1 MSSTIELCNWKKKIQ
16 ISKNLILILLLT
28 HSLFSQDLN
37 TDLES
42 NSEKK
47 KSPLENEEEDS
58 TFKKIN
64 KKHGFTPEQVKKKK
78 EIIEKI
84 LKYGSNKERKEAMRE
99 LSSLPS
105 EGLEELTKLVSEI
118 LSTDTDTGIK
128 ISSLRTLGFLEAKS
142 ESTAII
148 NSLKDKSDDVKE
160 VAIQTIQKI
169 KLEEASTELN
179 SLLKNLDFNKP
190 NTLTPT
196 AINCLADI
204 DKNKLA
210 TDYLENKIKDK
221 TTIPE
226 ARSSIALYFG
236 KLKETKVESSLLEIA
251 LDEAEDVSL
260 RSFCIN
266 ALGKMNS
273 PRAATELRNTLKK
286 INEAK
291 SKTEIKKNSIL
302 KLYIISALI
311 QLGDKEILKDLVVY
325 AKDDDASVRLRAIK
339 QLGEIPDISILELME
354 YKAQRDPSKKVQEV
368 AKKILEE
375 WKQKGIV
382 NTSVV
387 KNNTSE
393 KPIEKN
399 KERDDEW
406 MINKGKMTPK
416 VFPR

>member
-1 MSSTIELCNWKKKIQ
+1 MNSTLELCNWKKKIR
-16 ISKNLILILLLT
+16 ILKNLILISLLT
-28 HSLFSQDLN
+28 HSLYSQDLN

-42 NSEKK
+42 SAEKK
-47 KSPLENEEEDS
+47 KSPLENEEEDTS
-58 TFKKIN
+58 FKRIN
-64 KKHGFTPEQVKKKK
+64 KKHGLTPEQVKKKK

-84 LKYGSNKERKEAMRE
+84 LKYGSNKERKDAMRE
-99 LSSLPS
+99 LSTLPS
-105 EGLEELTKLVSEI
+105 EGLEDLTKIVSEI

-128 ISSLRTLGFLEAKS
+128 ISSLRTLGLLEAKS
-142 ESTAII
+142 ESKPII
-148 NSLKDKSDDVKE
+148 NSLNDKSDDVKE

-169 KLEEASTELN
+169 KLEEAATELN

-251 LDEAEDVSL
+251 LDEAEDINL

-273 PRAATELRNTLKK
+273 PRAANELRVTLKK

-291 SKTEIKKNSIL
+291 SKAEIKKNSVL
-302 KLYIISALI
+302 KLYVISALI

-339 QLGEIPDISILELME
+339 QLGEIPDPSILELME

-375 WKQKGIV
+375 WKLKGVIS
-382 NTSVV
+382 TSVV

-393 KPIEKN
+393 KPLEKN

>member
-1 MSSTIELCNWKKKIQ
+1 
-16 ISKNLILILLLT
+16 
-28 HSLFSQDLN
+28 
-37 TDLES
+37 
-42 NSEKK
+42 
-47 KSPLENEEEDS
+47 
-58 TFKKIN
+58 
-64 KKHGFTPEQVKKKK
+64 
-78 EIIEKI
+78 
-84 LKYGSNKERKEAMRE
+84 MRE